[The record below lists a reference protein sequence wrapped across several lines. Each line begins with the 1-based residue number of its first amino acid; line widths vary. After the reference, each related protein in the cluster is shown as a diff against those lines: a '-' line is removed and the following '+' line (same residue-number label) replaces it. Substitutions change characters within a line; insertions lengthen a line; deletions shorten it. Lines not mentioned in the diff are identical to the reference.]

1 MFPRRSPL
9 SFFALQHCPAQWN
22 ANLAP
27 IVERHE
33 INVIS
38 AQQRT
43 SRLTVLH
50 VSGPLA
56 DHDAVPSASS
66 GSGHRERADSG
77 RRLSSARERLNAPTR
92 ARHSR
97 PRHVT
102 LTGQHISDGVMIP
115 RSSTSTALM
124 PNYVATSRLF
134 ASKDRKAKRASLR
147 SRPRRRIY
155 SVERGTVQAWVNSAV
170 SPTHPSTDRSYAFA
184 LWKLARDACAK
195 RPPVAW
201 ASP

>member
-9 SFFALQHCPAQWN
+9 SFFDLQHCPAQWN

-43 SRLTVLH
+43 SRLTLLH

-134 ASKDRKAKRASLR
+134 ASKDQKERTWASLR
-147 SRPRRRIY
+147 SCPRRRIY
-155 SVERGTVQAWVNSAV
+155 SVARGTGQARVNSVV
-170 SPTHPSTDRSYAFA
+170 SPKHPSTDRSYAFA
-184 LWKLARDACAK
+184 LSQLARNACAK
-195 RPPVAW
+195 RLPV
-201 ASP
+201 P